1 MRATRSVHGWLVAV
15 AAVAVALIAAQAAT
29 AAEPCCFTNQRYSG
43 VCQVVPGQ
51 DETCGSILSYLN
63 TPNST
68 GKGYCAGTD
77 IRGGWT
83 QVDCNAKS
91 ASVQSADAAT
101 AAPTTCTAT
110 ETAAR

>member
-1 MRATRSVHGWLVAV
+1 MTNTRSVQGWLVAA
-15 AAVAVALIAAQAAT
+15 AAVAVVLLAVHAAAV
-29 AAEPCCFTNQRYSG
+29 EPCCFTNQRYSG
-43 VCQVVPGQ
+43 VCQVVPGE

-83 QVDCNAKS
+83 QVDCKAASQNA
-91 ASVQSADAAT
+91 QT
-101 AAPTTCTAT
+101 AAAPAPQDSCGAGP
-110 ETAAR
+110 ASAR

>member
-1 MRATRSVHGWLVAV
+1 MRATRILHRGLAV
-15 AAVAVALIAAQAAT
+15 AAVVAVLLVAVQAAT

-43 VCQVVPGQ
+43 VCQVVPGE
-51 DETCGSILSYLN
+51 DETCGEILSYLN

-83 QVDCNAKS
+83 QVDCKA
-91 ASVQSADAAT
+91 ASQSTQTT
-101 AAPTTCTAT
+101 AAAAPQCTCGANP
-110 ETAAR
+110 AGDR

>member
-1 MRATRSVHGWLVAV
+1 MHGWLIAA
-15 AAVAVALIAAQAAT
+15 AAVAVVLVAVQAAT

-43 VCQVVPGQ
+43 VCQVVPGE

-77 IRGGWT
+77 VRGGWT
-83 QVDCNAKS
+83 QVDCNAAPQSTQTTAAAAPQTSCS
-91 ASVQSADAAT
+91 ASPASA
-101 AAPTTCTAT
+101 
-110 ETAAR
+110 R

>member
-1 MRATRSVHGWLVAV
+1 MRATRSVHGWLLAA
-15 AAVAVALIAAQAAT
+15 AAVAVVLVAVQAT
-29 AAEPCCFTNQRYSG
+29 AVEPCCFTNQRYSG
-43 VCQVVPGQ
+43 VCQVVPGE
-51 DETCGSILSYLN
+51 DETCGTILSYLN

-91 ASVQSADAAT
+91 ASAASVDT
-101 AAPTTCTAT
+101 AVAAPATCTAT
-110 ETAAR
+110 ATAAR

>member
-1 MRATRSVHGWLVAV
+1 MRATRSVHGWLLAA
-15 AAVAVALIAAQAAT
+15 AAVAVVLVAVQAT
-29 AAEPCCFTNQRYSG
+29 AVEPCCFTNQRYSG
-43 VCQVVPGQ
+43 VCQVVPAE

-83 QVDCNAKS
+83 QVDCKAASQSTQTSAAAAPQNACS
-91 ASVQSADAAT
+91 AST
-101 AAPTTCTAT
+101 PN
-110 ETAAR
+110 AR

>member
-1 MRATRSVHGWLVAV
+1 MTATRSVNKWLVAA
-15 AAVAVALIAAQAAT
+15 AAVAVVLVAVQAT
-29 AAEPCCFTNQRYSG
+29 AVEPCCFTNQRYSG

-77 IRGGWT
+77 VRGGWT
-83 QVDCNAKS
+83 QVDCKAS
-91 ASVQSADAAT
+91 AQSTQTTGADT
-101 AAPTTCTAT
+101 AAPATGTAT
-110 ETAAR
+110 TSVAR